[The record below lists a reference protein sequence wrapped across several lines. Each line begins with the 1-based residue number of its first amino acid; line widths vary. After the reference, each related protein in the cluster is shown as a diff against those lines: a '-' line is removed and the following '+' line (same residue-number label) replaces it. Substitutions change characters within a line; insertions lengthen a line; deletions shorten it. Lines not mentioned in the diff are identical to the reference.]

1 MVSFHLE
8 PVVSWLYR
16 TSSLFSINLSTVR
29 YVNTSHAPRHEDSVL
44 ANQSLLN
51 QIEIRDAQQGRNNAN
66 RNKMSGAQRKAL
78 VLRRL
83 IPVVFAMV
91 ILGAGL
97 CVHLVV
103 PLPTK
108 PLAPGSA
115 ENEFAQFNATTSP
128 SSGLF

>member
-8 PVVSWLYR
+8 PILSWRYR
-16 TSSLFSINLSTVR
+16 TSSLSVNVSTLS
-29 YVNTSHAPRHEDSVL
+29 NTSDAPRHGDSVL
-44 ANQSLLN
+44 ANQSLLD
-51 QIEIRDAQQGRNNAN
+51 QIEIRDAQQERNNAN
-66 RNKMSGAQRKAL
+66 RNKMSSAQRKAL

-83 IPVVFAMV
+83 IPVLFAMV

-97 CVHLVV
+97 CIHLVV

-108 PLAPGSA
+108 PLATGSA

-128 SSGLF
+128 GSGLF

>member
-8 PVVSWLYR
+8 PVVSWRYR
-16 TSSLFSINLSTVR
+16 TSSLSVNVSTLS
-29 YVNTSHAPRHEDSVL
+29 NTSHAPRHGDSVL

-66 RNKMSGAQRKAL
+66 RNKMSSAQRKAL

-83 IPVVFAMV
+83 IPVLFAMV

-97 CVHLVV
+97 CIHLVV

-108 PLAPGSA
+108 PLATGSA